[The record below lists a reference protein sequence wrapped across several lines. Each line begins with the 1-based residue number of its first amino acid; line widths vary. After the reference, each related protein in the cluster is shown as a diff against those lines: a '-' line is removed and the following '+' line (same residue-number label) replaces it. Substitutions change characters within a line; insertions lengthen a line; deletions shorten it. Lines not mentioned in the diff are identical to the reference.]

1 MAIEVRLFA
10 TLRRY
15 RPELGI
21 GEPLRIEIAEKTTVR
36 DVLRQLGIPEED
48 VKIVMRNN
56 RQVELD
62 TVLEDGDRVAFIPA
76 VGGG

>member
-15 RPELGI
+15 APGLEI
-21 GEPLRIEIAEKTTVR
+21 GEPLRLDIEEGTTAR
-36 DVLRQLGIPEED
+36 DVLQQLGIPADD

-56 RQVELD
+56 RQVDLD
-62 TVLEDGDRVAFIPA
+62 TVLQDGDRVAFIPA

>member
-15 RPELGI
+15 APDLGI
-21 GEPLRIEIAEKTTVR
+21 GEPLQIEITKNTTAR